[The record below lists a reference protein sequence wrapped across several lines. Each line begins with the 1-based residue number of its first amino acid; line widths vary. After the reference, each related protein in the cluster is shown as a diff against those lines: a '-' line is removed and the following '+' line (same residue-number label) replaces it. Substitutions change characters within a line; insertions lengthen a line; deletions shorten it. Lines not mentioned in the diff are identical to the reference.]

1 MVIYWFCYH
10 FFFFFHAIAANHLSF
25 LPSAPCLL
33 VKDYIFK
40 VKVALIEKK
49 NKNSA

>member
-10 FFFFFHAIAANHLSF
+10 FFHAIAANHLSF

-49 NKNSA
+49 QNKNSA